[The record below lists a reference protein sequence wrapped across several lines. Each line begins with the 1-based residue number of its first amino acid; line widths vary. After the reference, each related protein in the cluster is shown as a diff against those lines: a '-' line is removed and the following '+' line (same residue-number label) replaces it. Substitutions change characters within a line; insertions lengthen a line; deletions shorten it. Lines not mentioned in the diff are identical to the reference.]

1 MKTNKWLI
9 VKKKE
14 MTKLRLEDRH
24 VAVTLL
30 EVIPQEIVR
39 YKTLDQDGYEAAVL
53 WVGKKELN
61 KEKGQKI
68 AYDLVKEFGC
78 DEALKSSHPAGTPL
92 SVEMLEGVEK
102 VALTGVSKGKG
113 YQWVMKRFHTKGW
126 PKTHGSKFH
135 RHVGSMG
142 NRKPRRTQKGHPH
155 AWHMG
160 SETVTLHNRPVV
172 ELLTLHGT
180 PFVAVKGSV
189 PGSYNWYLSLYVG

>member
-1 MKTNKWLI
+1 MKAKKWLI

-14 MTKLRLEDRH
+14 MTKLRVDDRH

-30 EVIPQEIVR
+30 EVVQQEVVR

-53 WVGKKELN
+53 WVGKKELD
-61 KEKGQKI
+61 KAKGQKVSY
-68 AYDLVKEFGC
+68 AVLQEFGC
-78 DEALKSSHPAGTPL
+78 DEAFKSTYPAGSPL
-92 SVEMLEGVEK
+92 ALELFEGVQ
-102 VALTGVSKGKG
+102 AIAITGTSKGKG
-113 YQWVMKRFHTKGW
+113 YQGVMKRFHTKGG

-172 ELLTLHGT
+172 DLLTLQGT
-180 PFVAVKGSV
+180 PFIAVKGSV